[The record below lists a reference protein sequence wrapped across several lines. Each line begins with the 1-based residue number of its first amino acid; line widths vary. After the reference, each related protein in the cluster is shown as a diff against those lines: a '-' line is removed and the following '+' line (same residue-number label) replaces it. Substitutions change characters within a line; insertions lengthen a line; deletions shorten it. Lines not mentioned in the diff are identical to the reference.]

1 MQEHEAPLDTHVVLE
16 PGGWTRVEAMKT
28 AIKGRVRDD
37 FGITHSTPEFED
49 AVAAHRDAALCGHGA
64 GRRD

>member
-1 MQEHEAPLDTHVVLE
+1 MRSVGPRD
-16 PGGWTRVEAMKT
+16 
-28 AIKGRVRDD
+28 AIDGRLRDD

-64 GRRD
+64 GQRD

>member
-1 MQEHEAPLDTHVVLE
+1 MRSVAPRD
-16 PGGWTRVEAMKT
+16 
-28 AIKGRVRDD
+28 AIDGRLRDD